1 MSAHS
6 LYIPGVYANISESM
20 IKETFHRMKIGKV
33 NRAILVSQK
42 TNKNNKAYVYFDELY
57 NTTMA
62 TTMLDEIKSGSSK
75 LFYARTPHVYWVLLE
90 NHRELQADERSPI
103 TIGASAPGSA
113 DDYEEVPTFTEEEES
128 FVPVED
134 VSMVSSD
141 YAAQL
146 EHEIAILRNDNAQLQ
161 YNAQVMF
168 AHYNQCVAANA
179 YLNAQIMNLSQGAQ
193 PMEECDSM
201 EEGEE
206 CEAMDVSN

>member
-1 MSAHS
+1 
-6 LYIPGVYANISESM
+6 M

-33 NRAILVSQK
+33 NRAILVPQK
-42 TNKNNKAYVYFDELY
+42 TNKHNKAYIYFDELY
-57 NTTMA
+57 NTPMA

-103 TIGASAPGSA
+103 TIGASAIDCA
-113 DDYEEVPTFTEEEES
+113 DDYEEVPTFTDEQES

-168 AHYNQCVAANA
+168 AHYNHCVAANA
-179 YLNAQIMNLSQGAQ
+179 YLNAQMMNLSQQGAE
-193 PMEECDSM
+193 PKEE
-201 EEGEE
+201 EEEE
-206 CEAMDVSN
+206 EESQQMDVSN

>member
-1 MSAHS
+1 
-6 LYIPGVYANISESM
+6 M

-33 NRAILVSQK
+33 NRAILVPQK
-42 TNKNNKAYVYFDELY
+42 TNKHNKAYIYFDELY
-57 NTTMA
+57 NTPMA
-62 TTMLDEIKSGSSK
+62 TNMLDEIKSGSSK

-90 NHRELQADERSPI
+90 NRRELQDDERLPV
-103 TIGASAPGSA
+103 TIGASATGSV
-113 DDYEEVPTFTEEEES
+113 DDYEEVHTFTEEEES
-128 FVPVED
+128 FVPIED

-146 EHEIAILRNDNAQLQ
+146 ENEIAMLRNDNAQLQ

-193 PMEECDSM
+193 PKEEGR
-201 EEGEE
+201 EGEE